1 MCEPD
6 GSILCRFVARFHS
19 AFPVPNLGLNPNK
32 RIGWKHFDERHM
44 DVTERTH
51 MMAWQMVGTMTTT
64 TMITDDD
71 NNDGDSRYKVNNTL
85 RDGIDD

>member
-1 MCEPD
+1 
-6 GSILCRFVARFHS
+6 
-19 AFPVPNLGLNPNK
+19 
-32 RIGWKHFDERHM
+32 M